1 MLPSLF
7 KEKEEVQVLDEV
19 TYIWEAARILG
30 FISNWGVSVKW
41 TEWKG
46 PPIQIT
52 IPEDLRDNRRMKHW
66 KIRKTIK
73 VVEEPD
79 RAKRRKKKDPLLF
92 NPRRLTRNIDVFFL
106 CCL

>member
-41 TEWKG
+41 TEG
-46 PPIQIT
+46 STRTDNNSRRPSRQS
-52 IPEDLRDNRRMKHW
+52 EDETLEN
-66 KIRKTIK
+66 
-73 VVEEPD
+73 
-79 RAKRRKKKDPLLF
+79 KKD
-92 NPRRLTRNIDVFFL
+92 NQS
-106 CCL
+106 C

>member
-46 PPIQIT
+46 PPVQIT

-79 RAKRRKKKDPLLF
+79 RAKRRNKNDPLLF
-92 NPRRLTRNIDVFFL
+92 NPRRLTRNTDVFFL